1 MATINVKL
9 TDGNIVS
16 VDENSYSYRGCPTCD
31 FGSEYIKELTFVVD
45 VDWSENQQI
54 VEITS
59 NQMYD
64 YAEEMNGANIIK
76 LLAEVIENPMNFHEF
91 LRTCKEILNISEDN
105 ETITIET
112 YEKVRY

>member
-16 VDENSYSYRGCPTCD
+16 VEEDSYSYRGCPTCD
-31 FGSEYIKELTFVVD
+31 FGSEYIKELKFVVD
-45 VDWSENQQI
+45 VDWSDNQQI
-54 VEITS
+54 VEIAS

-64 YAEEMNGANIIK
+64 YAEEMNTENTMK
-76 LLAEVIENPMNFHEF
+76 LFTKVIENPMNFHEF
-91 LRTCKEILNISEDN
+91 LRTCKETLNINENN